1 MKIVSWTNLYYNNL
15 DIHKTKWFPPSMLTF
30 GPKCSFLGYTI
41 FQIWQGYYS
50 RKTFNPLCFCHT
62 GSWNSSQWSRDNLID
77 RLFLLLEFPFSKKFV
92 HTCTLKH
99 FLRKR
104 KISFWCFKYQK
115 IIIREFSPNAN
126 FITAN
131 FVTTVFQNFPD
142 IFCYCDSK
150 YILLMRFFN

>member
-1 MKIVSWTNLYYNNL
+1 MMPNFWRTVTHC
-15 DIHKTKWFPPSMLTF
+15 IHKIKWFPPSMLTF

-92 HTCTLKH
+92 HVCTLKH

-115 IIIREFSPNAN
+115 IIRGLKDISTPDFSTP
-126 FITAN
+126 
-131 FVTTVFQNFPD
+131 
-142 IFCYCDSK
+142 S
-150 YILLMRFFN
+150 FNPRPGVEKFMVKKSGVEKFLFAMLWG